1 MSKALLLVDIQNDYF
16 PGGKM
21 ELVDAQ
27 RMAANAGQLLA
38 LCRQKGIPI
47 IHIQHVSVRPGTL
60 VFHYGTEGIHI
71 HASVAPLPG
80 ETVIQKNYANS
91 FRATSLHEQLQSL
104 GVRELVI
111 CGAMSHMCID
121 TTVRAAFDLGYHC
134 TVVEDAC
141 ATRNLEFNGVAVEA
155 AKVHAA
161 FMAALAY
168 GFAKVTALKNL
179 EL

>member
-1 MSKALLLVDIQNDYF
+1 MAKALLLVDIQNDYF

-21 ELVDAQ
+21 ELVNAQ
-27 RMAANAGQLLA
+27 RMASHAGSLLMK
-38 LCRQKGIPI
+38 CRQKGLPI
-47 IHIQHVSVRPGTL
+47 IHIQHISVRPGAPA
-60 VFHYGTEGIHI
+60 FHHGTDGIHI
-71 HASVAPLPG
+71 HSSVSPLPG
-80 ETVIQKNYANS
+80 EMVIQKNYANS
-91 FRATSLHEQLQSL
+91 FRGTTLHEKLQAMS
-104 GVRELVI
+104 VRELIV

-141 ATRNLEFNGVAVEA
+141 TTRNLEFNGVTVEA

-168 GFAKVTALKNL
+168 GFAKVTALKHL

>member
-1 MSKALLLVDIQNDYF
+1 MAKALLLVDIQNDYF

-21 ELVDAQ
+21 ELADAQ
-27 RMAANAGQLLA
+27 RMASNAGQLLTM
-38 LCRQKGIPI
+38 CRQKGIPI
-47 IHIQHVSVRPGTL
+47 IHIQHISVRPGAPA
-60 VFHYGTEGIHI
+60 FHYGTDGVHI
-71 HASVAPLPG
+71 HASVTPQPG
-80 ETVIQKNYANS
+80 EMVIQKNYANS
-91 FRATSLHEQLQSL
+91 FRATSLHEKLQSL
-104 GVRELVI
+104 GVRELIV

-121 TTVRAAFDLGYHC
+121 TTVRAAFDLSYHC

-161 FMAALAY
+161 FMASLAY